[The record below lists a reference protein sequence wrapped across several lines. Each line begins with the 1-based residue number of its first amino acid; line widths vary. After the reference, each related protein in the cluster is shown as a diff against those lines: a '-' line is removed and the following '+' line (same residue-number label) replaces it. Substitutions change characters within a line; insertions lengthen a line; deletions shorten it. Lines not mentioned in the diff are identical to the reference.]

1 MAANTAQATPSSSWS
16 YGAAGDAQVHE
27 NPEWEKARL
36 ALASINKSQNSAKSA
51 QANRTTAE
59 AGQFQPTVSDSTA
72 MPQQQPQQPQQP
84 QPPQQQQQQQQQQ
97 YYPWYQQTQQHYP
110 GYTYPYNY
118 YYPMGPYGAAYPPN
132 QYGVPPGPYPGPP
145 NSNGQPPPVPGMED
159 QSSNY
164 PPQPQPPPPTTPQP
178 PQSPTTSDKPPPPPP
193 PPIPPQSNS
202 QFPPPPSPSS
212 YSANN
217 SMPYPPNDPNQMQ
230 MYNHSQTRPNYGQGF
245 QGQNTYQ
252 PSQNNPQHQQ
262 QPGQYLPGLCRG
274 DNKNQKQ
281 GQQLWHRMKQS
292 PGTASVKF
300 NISKRPYQVQCGPVS
315 NQAFP
320 PGEQPS
326 GLNPSPSSPASATS
340 APQGA
345 QTRPQDWPQA
355 MKEYVQRCFTACE
368 TEEDKDRTE
377 KVLKEVL
384 QDRLKDGSAYTI
396 DWNREPLPE
405 LKAKQSRWESIQP
418 QRASD
423 GSICRGG
430 STAAAASRGRGGGH
444 RLGHYRNIFSQR
456 SPSSSSS
463 HSSSRSPSPSHGRHR
478 DRSNQR
484 HRRSDS
490 GSQSD
495 SSISSDLRP
504 QLSRRSQRGAR
515 GRGND
520 RDRGR
525 GGGER
530 GRGRGGKAN
539 RGRRNMEDANAAVG
553 KKRKGGNAGLDF
565 HDPNREAKK
574 QSRAARFHKQLRSEP
589 LVLSIHSLDLPDGTQ
604 EGLSWEDCPIV
615 GTCQDITKHY
625 LRLTCAPDPST
636 VRPVSVLRRSL
647 QAVKTHWKTHQ
658 DYTYA
663 CEQMKSIRQDL
674 TVQGVRTDFTV
685 EVYECHARIALEKGD
700 HEEFNQCQTQLKAL
714 YKDHPSENIG
724 EFTAY
729 RLLYY
734 IFTKN
739 SGDLTTELVYI
750 TPTLR
755 ADVCV
760 AHALALRAAWALGNF
775 RRFFKLYLEA
785 PRMASYLID
794 KFVERERKAALRAI
808 VKTFR
813 PYVPVQYVQSSLGF
827 PCLDS
832 CMTFLNGLGVSFTPA
847 DPEKIDCKTSTAA
860 LAAS

>member
-1 MAANTAQATPSSSWS
+1 MAANTTQAAPTTNWS
-16 YGAAGDAQVHE
+16 YGAAADGQVHE
-27 NPEWEKARL
+27 NPEWEKARQ
-36 ALASINKSQNSAKSA
+36 ALASISKSQTSAKTT

-59 AGQFQPTVSDSTA
+59 AGQFQPAATDSAA
-72 MPQQQPQQPQQP
+72 M
-84 QPPQQQQQQQQQQ
+84 QQQQ

-118 YYPMGPYGAAYPPN
+118 YYPMGPYGGAYPSN
-132 QYGVPPGPYPGPP
+132 QYGVPPGPYPGTPT
-145 NSNGQPPPVPGMED
+145 SNGQPPPVPGMED
-159 QSSNY
+159 QSPSY
-164 PPQPQPPPPTTPQP
+164 TSPTQPQPPPPATPQP
-178 PQSPTTSDKPPPPPP
+178 PQSPTTSENPPPPPP
-193 PPIPPQSNS
+193 PPIPPPPNS
-202 QFPPPPSPSS
+202 QYPPPPSQTS
-212 YSANN
+212 YNTNN
-217 SMPYPPNDPNQMQ
+217 SMTYPPGDPNQMQ
-230 MYNHSQTRPNYGQGF
+230 VYNHSQGRPNYGQNF
-245 QGQNTYQ
+245 QAQNAYQ
-252 PSQNNPQHQQ
+252 ASQNNSQQQQ
-262 QPGQYLPGLCRG
+262 QPAQYAAGLGRG
-274 DNKNQKQ
+274 EANKNKNQKQ
-281 GQQLWHRMKQS
+281 GQQLWHRMKQA
-292 PGTASVKF
+292 PGTSAVKF
-300 NISKRPYQVQCGPVS
+300 NIPKRTYQVSPVS

-326 GLNPSPSSPASATS
+326 GLNPAPSSPATASA
-340 APQGA
+340 APGGP

-396 DWNREPLPE
+396 DWTREPLPE
-405 LKAKQSRWESIQP
+405 LKVKQSRWESVAP
-418 QRASD
+418 QRTTDPSV
-423 GSICRGG
+423 GCGG
-430 STAAAASRGRGGGH
+430 STVAGASRGRGIGH
-444 RLGHYRNIFSQR
+444 RLGNYRNIFSQR
-456 SPSSSSS
+456 SPTSSSSD
-463 HSSSRSPSPSHGRHR
+463 SSSRSPSPSHSRHR

-490 GSQSD
+490 DSQSD
-495 SSISSDLRP
+495 SSICSDLRP
-504 QLSRRSQRGAR
+504 QLSRRGQKGGR

-530 GRGRGGKAN
+530 GRGRGGKG
-539 RGRRNMEDANAAVG
+539 RGRRNMDDSAVG
-553 KKRKGGNAGLDF
+553 KKRKGGSAGLDF

-574 QSRAARFHKQLRSEP
+574 QSRAARFQKQLRSEP
-589 LVLSIHSLDLPDGTQ
+589 LVLSINALDLPDGTQ

-636 VRPVSVLRRSL
+636 VRPVHVLRKSL
-647 QAVKTHWKTHQ
+647 QAVKAHWKTNQ
-658 DYTYA
+658 DYAYA

-674 TVQGVRTDFTV
+674 TVQGIRTEFTV

-714 YKDHPSENIG
+714 YKDNPSENIG

-739 SGDLTTELVYI
+739 SGDLTTELVYL
-750 TPTLR
+750 TPALR
-755 ADVCV
+755 ADDCV

-794 KFVERERKAALRAI
+794 KFVERERKAALRAM

-813 PYVPVQYVQSSLGF
+813 PDLPVQYVQSTLAFS
-827 PCLDS
+827 CLDS
-832 CMTFLNGLGVSFTPA
+832 CMAFLTGLGVTFMPS
-847 DPEKIDCKTSTAA
+847 DPQKIDCKTSTAS

>member
-1 MAANTAQATPSSSWS
+1 HEN
-16 YGAAGDAQVHE
+16 GVHE
-27 NPEWEKARL
+27 NPEWEKARQ
-36 ALASINKSQNSAKSA
+36 ALASISKSQNTTKTT
-51 QANRTTAE
+51 QASRTTAE
-59 AGQFQPTVSDSTA
+59 VDSA
-72 MPQQQPQQPQQP
+72 AI
-84 QPPQQQQQQQQQQ
+84 QQQQQ
-97 YYPWYQQTQQHYP
+97 YYQWYQQNQQQYP

-118 YYPMGPYGAAYPPN
+118 YYPMAP
-132 QYGVPPGPYPGPP
+132 V
-145 NSNGQPPPVPGMED
+145 SNVYC
-159 QSSNY
+159 SVNV
-164 PPQPQPPPPTTPQP
+164 
-178 PQSPTTSDKPPPPPP
+178 
-193 PPIPPQSNS
+193 IS
-202 QFPPPPSPSS
+202 QHVLQLFLLASGLAHLHLPK
-212 YSANN
+212 
-217 SMPYPPNDPNQMQ
+217 
-230 MYNHSQTRPNYGQGF
+230 
-245 QGQNTYQ
+245 
-252 PSQNNPQHQQ
+252 
-262 QPGQYLPGLCRG
+262 YLPL
-274 DNKNQKQ
+274 
-281 GQQLWHRMKQS
+281 LWDWEEA

-300 NISKRPYQVQCGPVS
+300 NIPKRPYQVQCSPVS

-326 GLNPSPSSPASATS
+326 GLNLTPSSPATCFLFS
-340 APQGA
+340 
-345 QTRPQDWPQA
+345 PQDWPQA

-396 DWNREPLPE
+396 DWTREPLPDD
-405 LKAKQSRWESIQP
+405 
-418 QRASD
+418 SD
-423 GSICRGG
+423 
-430 STAAAASRGRGGGH
+430 
-444 RLGHYRNIFSQR
+444 
-456 SPSSSSS
+456 
-463 HSSSRSPSPSHGRHR
+463 
-478 DRSNQR
+478 
-484 HRRSDS
+484 
-490 GSQSD
+490 SQSD

-504 QLSRRSQRGAR
+504 QLSRRSQKVAR

-539 RGRRNMEDANAAVG
+539 RGRR
-553 KKRKGGNAGLDF
+553 KGGSAGLDF

-589 LVLSIHSLDLPDGTQ
+589 LVLSINALDLPDGTQ

-615 GTCQDITKHY
+615 GTCQDTTKSY

-636 VRPVSVLRRSL
+636 VRPVHVLRKSL
-647 QAVKTHWKTHQ
+647 QAVKAHWQTHQ
-658 DYTYA
+658 DYAYA

-714 YKDHPSENIG
+714 YKDNPSENIG

-739 SGDLTTELVYI
+739 SGDLTTELVYL
-750 TPTLR
+750 TPALR
-755 ADVCV
+755 ADECV

-794 KFVERERKAALRAI
+794 KFVERERKVALRAI

-813 PYVPVQYVQSSLGF
+813 PDLPVQYVQSTLGF
-827 PCLDS
+827 SCLDS
-832 CMTFLNGLGVSFTPA
+832 CMAFLTGLGVTFTA
-847 DPEKIDCKTSTAA
+847 SDPQKIDCKTSTAS

>member
-1 MAANTAQATPSSSWS
+1 MAANATQATPAANWS
-16 YGAAGDAQVHE
+16 YGVAGDGQVHE
-27 NPEWEKARL
+27 NPEWEKARQ
-36 ALASINKSQNSAKSA
+36 ALASINKSQSSAKTT
-51 QANRTTAE
+51 QAN
-59 AGQFQPTVSDSTA
+59 QFQTA
-72 MPQQQPQQPQQP
+72 VTESAAL
-84 QPPQQQQQQQQQQ
+84 QQQQQQQQ

-118 YYPMGPYGAAYPPN
+118 YYPMNPYGGAYPPN
-132 QYGVPPGPYPGPP
+132 QYGVPPGPYPGTPT
-145 NSNGQPPPVPGMED
+145 SNGQPPPVPGMED
-159 QSSNY
+159 QPPSY
-164 PPQPQPPPPTTPQP
+164 PPQPQPPPPATPQP
-178 PQSPTTSDKPPPPPP
+178 PQSPTTSEKPPPPPP
-193 PPIPPQSNS
+193 PPIPPSPNS
-202 QFPPPPSPSS
+202 QYPQPPSQNS

-217 SMPYPPNDPNQMQ
+217 SMPYPPGDPSQMQ
-230 MYNHSQTRPNYGQGF
+230 VYSHSQGRPHYGF
-245 QGQNTYQ
+245 QAPNTYQ
-252 PSQNNPQHQQ
+252 ASQNTSQQH
-262 QPGQYLPGLCRG
+262 GQYLPGLGRG
-274 DNKNQKQ
+274 EANKNKNQKQ
-281 GQQLWHRMKQS
+281 GQQLWHRMKQA

-300 NISKRPYQVQCGPVS
+300 NIPKRPYQVQCSPIS

-326 GLNPSPSSPASATS
+326 KLNPTPSSPASAT
-340 APQGA
+340 PVGA
-345 QTRPQDWPQA
+345 QARPQDWPQA

-368 TEEDKDRTE
+368 TEDDKDRTE

-396 DWNREPLPE
+396 DWTREPLPD
-405 LKAKQSRWESIQP
+405 LKVKQSRWEAVSS
-418 QRASD
+418 QRAAE
-423 GSICRGG
+423 GSVSRGG
-430 STAAAASRGRGGGH
+430 STAAAARDRGGH

-463 HSSSRSPSPSHGRHR
+463 RSSSRSPSPSHSRHR

-504 QLSRRSQRGAR
+504 QLSRRNQRGAR

-525 GGGER
+525 GVGER

-539 RGRRNMEDANAAVG
+539 RGRRVEDSGSAVG
-553 KKRKGGNAGLDF
+553 KKRKGGNAGMDF

-574 QSRAARFHKQLRSEP
+574 QNRAARFQKQLRSEP
-589 LVLSIHSLDLPDGTQ
+589 LVLSINALDLPDGTQ
-604 EGLSWEDCPIV
+604 ENLSWEDCPIV
-615 GTCQDITKHY
+615 GTCQDITKPY
-625 LRLTCAPDPST
+625 LRLTCAPDSST
-636 VRPVSVLRRSL
+636 VRPVHVLRKSL
-647 QAVKTHWKTHQ
+647 QAVKAHWETNQ
-658 DYTYA
+658 DYVYA

-674 TVQGVRTDFTV
+674 TVQGIRTEFTV

-714 YKDHPSENIG
+714 YKDNPSENIG

-739 SGDLTTELVYI
+739 SGDLTTELTYL
-750 TPTLR
+750 TPALR
-755 ADVCV
+755 ADECV
-760 AHALALRAAWALGNF
+760 AHSLALRASWALGNYH
-775 RRFFKLYLEA
+775 RFFKLYLEA

-794 KFVERERKAALRAI
+794 KFVERERKIALRAM

-813 PYVPVQYVQSSLGF
+813 PDLSVPYVQSTLGF
-827 PCLDS
+827 SCLDS
-832 CMTFLNGLGVSFTPA
+832 CMEFLTGLGVNFTPS
-847 DPEKIDCKTSTAA
+847 DPQKIDCKTSTAS

>member
-1 MAANTAQATPSSSWS
+1 MAANTAQATPATTWS
-16 YGAAGDAQVHE
+16 YGAGADSQVHE
-27 NPEWEKARL
+27 NPEWEKARQ
-36 ALASINKSQNSAKSA
+36 ALASINKSQNSA
-51 QANRTTAE
+51 NTTQ
-59 AGQFQPTVSDSTA
+59 AGQFQPAAGDSAA
-72 MPQQQPQQPQQP
+72 M
-84 QPPQQQQQQQQQQ
+84 QQQQQF
-97 YYPWYQQTQQHYP
+97 YPWYQQTQQHYP

-118 YYPMGPYGAAYPPN
+118 YYPMAP
-132 QYGVPPGPYPGPP
+132 
-145 NSNGQPPPVPGMED
+145 PPPVPGMED
-159 QSSNY
+159 QSSSY
-164 PPQPQPPPPTTPQP
+164 PSQPQPPPPATPQP
-178 PQSPTTSDKPPPPPP
+178 PQSPTTSENPPPPPP
-193 PPIPPQSNS
+193 PPIPPPPNS
-202 QFPPPPSPSS
+202 QYPPPPSQNA
-212 YSANN
+212 YNANN
-217 SMPYPPNDPNQMQ
+217 TMPYPPGDPNQMQ
-230 MYNHSQTRPNYGQGF
+230 VYNHSQARPNYGQSF
-245 QGQNTYQ
+245 QAQNAYQPGQNN
-252 PSQNNPQHQQ
+252 SQQ
-262 QPGQYLPGLCRG
+262 QPVGQYGSGLGRG
-274 DNKNQKQ
+274 EAKNKNQKQ
-281 GQQLWHRMKQS
+281 GQQLWHRMKQA
-292 PGTASVKF
+292 PGTAAVKF
-300 NISKRPYQVQCGPVS
+300 NINKRPYQVQCSSMS
-315 NQAFP
+315 NQPFA
-320 PGEQPS
+320 PGEPS
-326 GLNPSPSSPASATS
+326 GQNPTPSSPATASA
-340 APQGA
+340 APGGA

-396 DWNREPLPE
+396 DWTREPLPE
-405 LKAKQSRWESIQP
+405 LKVKQSRWEAVTP
-418 QRASD
+418 QRSSD
-423 GSICRGG
+423 GSVGRGG
-430 STAAAASRGRGGGH
+430 STAASASRGRGSGH

-463 HSSSRSPSPSHGRHR
+463 RSSSRSPSPSHNRYR

-495 SSISSDLRP
+495 SSISSDLRS
-504 QLSRRSQRGAR
+504 QLSRRSQKGGR

-520 RDRGR
+520 RERGR

-539 RGRRNMEDANAAVG
+539 RGRRGVDDGNPTSG

-565 HDPNREAKK
+565 HDPNKEAKK
-574 QSRAARFHKQLRSEP
+574 QSRAARFQKQLRSEP
-589 LVLSIHSLDLPDGTQ
+589 LVLSINTLDLPDATQ
-604 EGLSWEDCPIV
+604 EGISWEDCPIV
-615 GTCQDITKHY
+615 GTCQDITKPY

-636 VRPVSVLRRSL
+636 VRPVHVLRKSM
-647 QAVKTHWKTHQ
+647 QVVKAHWKTNQ
-658 DYTYA
+658 DYLYA

-714 YKDHPSENIG
+714 YKDNPSENIG

-739 SGDLTTELVYI
+739 SGDLTTELVYL
-750 TPTLR
+750 TPALR
-755 ADVCV
+755 ADECV
-760 AHALALRAAWALGNF
+760 AHALALRAAWALGNYH
-775 RRFFKLYLEA
+775 RFFKLYLEA

-794 KFVERERKAALRAI
+794 KFVERERKIALRAM

-813 PYVPVQYVQSSLGF
+813 PDLPVQHVQSALGF
-827 PCLDS
+827 TCLDS
-832 CMTFLNGLGVSFTPA
+832 CMAFLAGLGVTFFPS
-847 DPEKIDCKTSTAA
+847 DPQKIDCKTSTAA

>member
-1 MAANTAQATPSSSWS
+1 MAANTTQAAPTTNWS
-16 YGAAGDAQVHE
+16 YGAAADGQVHE
-27 NPEWEKARL
+27 NPEWEKARQ
-36 ALASINKSQNSAKSA
+36 ALASISKSQTSAK
-51 QANRTTAE
+51 TTQ
-59 AGQFQPTVSDSTA
+59 AGQFQPAATDSAA
-72 MPQQQPQQPQQP
+72 M
-84 QPPQQQQQQQQQQ
+84 QQQQ

-118 YYPMGPYGAAYPPN
+118 YYPMAPYGGAYPSN
-132 QYGVPPGPYPGPP
+132 QYGVPPGPYPGTPT
-145 NSNGQPPPVPGMED
+145 SNGQV
-159 QSSNY
+159 
-164 PPQPQPPPPTTPQP
+164 
-178 PQSPTTSDKPPPPPP
+178 
-193 PPIPPQSNS
+193 
-202 QFPPPPSPSS
+202 
-212 YSANN
+212 
-217 SMPYPPNDPNQMQ
+217 
-230 MYNHSQTRPNYGQGF
+230 
-245 QGQNTYQ
+245 QNL
-252 PSQNNPQHQQ
+252 NF
-262 QPGQYLPGLCRG
+262 L
-274 DNKNQKQ
+274 KA
-281 GQQLWHRMKQS
+281 
-292 PGTASVKF
+292 PGTSAVKF
-300 NISKRPYQVQCGPVS
+300 NIPKRTYQVSPVS

-326 GLNPSPSSPASATS
+326 GLNPAPSSPATASA
-340 APQGA
+340 APGGPQA
-345 QTRPQDWPQA
+345 RPQDWPQA

-396 DWNREPLPE
+396 DWTREPLPE
-405 LKAKQSRWESIQP
+405 LKVKQSRWESVAP
-418 QRASD
+418 QRTTDPSV
-423 GSICRGG
+423 GCGG
-430 STAAAASRGRGGGH
+430 STVAGASRGRGIGH
-444 RLGHYRNIFSQR
+444 RLGNYRNIFSQR
-456 SPSSSSS
+456 SPTSSSSD
-463 HSSSRSPSPSHGRHR
+463 SSSRSPSPSHSR
-478 DRSNQR
+478 D
-484 HRRSDS
+484 SD
-490 GSQSD
+490 SQSD
-495 SSISSDLRP
+495 SSICSDLRP
-504 QLSRRSQRGAR
+504 QLSRRGQKGGR

-530 GRGRGGKAN
+530 GRGRGGKG
-539 RGRRNMEDANAAVG
+539 RGRRNMDDSAVG
-553 KKRKGGNAGLDF
+553 KKRKGGSAGLDF

-574 QSRAARFHKQLRSEP
+574 QSRAARFQKQLRSEP
-589 LVLSIHSLDLPDGTQ
+589 LVLSINALDLPDGTQ

-636 VRPVSVLRRSL
+636 VRPVHVLRKSL
-647 QAVKTHWKTHQ
+647 QAVKAHWKTNQ
-658 DYTYA
+658 DYAYA

-674 TVQGVRTDFTV
+674 TVQGIRTEFTV

-714 YKDHPSENIG
+714 YKDNPSENIG

-739 SGDLTTELVYI
+739 SGDLTTELVYL
-750 TPTLR
+750 TPALR
-755 ADVCV
+755 ADDCV

-794 KFVERERKAALRAI
+794 KFVERERKAALRAM

-813 PYVPVQYVQSSLGF
+813 PDLPVQYVQSTLAFS
-827 PCLDS
+827 CLDS
-832 CMTFLNGLGVSFTPA
+832 CMAFLTGLGVTFMPS
-847 DPEKIDCKTSTAA
+847 DPQKIDCKTSTAS

>member
-1 MAANTAQATPSSSWS
+1 MAANTAQANPTTNWS
-16 YGAAGDAQVHE
+16 YGAAADGQVHE
-27 NPEWEKARL
+27 NPEWEKARQ
-36 ALASINKSQNSAKSA
+36 ALASINKSQSSAKTT
-51 QANRTTAE
+51 QTNRTTAE
-59 AGQFQPTVSDSTA
+59 AGQFQPAVTDSA
-72 MPQQQPQQPQQP
+72 AI
-84 QPPQQQQQQQQQQ
+84 QQQQQQQQ
-97 YYPWYQQTQQHYP
+97 YYQWYQQNPQQYP

-132 QYGVPPGPYPGPP
+132 QYGAPPGPYPGTPT
-145 NSNGQPPPVPGMED
+145 SNGQPPPVPGMED
-159 QSSNY
+159 QSPSY
-164 PPQPQPPPPTTPQP
+164 PSQPQPPPPATSQP

-193 PPIPPQSNS
+193 PTIPPPPNS
-202 QFPPPPSPSS
+202 QYPPPPSQNAYNTNS
-212 YSANN
+212 
-217 SMPYPPNDPNQMQ
+217 SMPYPPGDPSQMQ
-230 MYNHSQTRPNYGQGF
+230 VYNHSQGRPNYGQGF
-245 QGQNTYQ
+245 QAQNSYQ
-252 PSQNNPQHQQ
+252 PSQNTSQQ
-262 QPGQYLPGLCRG
+262 QPGQYVPGLGRG
-274 DNKNQKQ
+274 EANKNKNQKQ
-281 GQQLWHRMKQS
+281 GQQLWHRMKQA
-292 PGTASVKF
+292 PGTAAVKF
-300 NISKRPYQVQCGPVS
+300 NISKRPYQVQCSAIS

-320 PGEQPS
+320 TGEQPS
-326 GLNPSPSSPASATS
+326 GLNPTPSSPATASAAS
-340 APQGA
+340 GGA

-405 LKAKQSRWESIQP
+405 LKVKQSRWEAVP
-418 QRASD
+418 LQRSGD
-423 GSICRGG
+423 GSISRGG
-430 STAAAASRGRGGGH
+430 STAAASRGRGGGH

-463 HSSSRSPSPSHGRHR
+463 RSSSRSPSPSHSRHR

-504 QLSRRSQRGAR
+504 QLSRRNQKGGR
-515 GRGND
+515 GRGSD

-539 RGRRNMEDANAAVG
+539 RGRRNMEETNSAVG

-589 LVLSIHSLDLPDGTQ
+589 LVLSINALDLPDGTQ

-615 GTCQDITKHY
+615 GTCQDITKSY

-636 VRPVSVLRRSL
+636 VRPVHVLRKSL
-647 QAVKTHWKTHQ
+647 QAVKAHWKTHQ
-658 DYTYA
+658 DYAYA

-674 TVQGVRTDFTV
+674 TVQGVRTEFTV

-714 YKDHPSENIG
+714 YKDNPSENIG

-729 RLLYY
+729 RLMYY

-739 SGDLTTELVYI
+739 SGDLTTELVYL
-750 TPTLR
+750 TPALR

-760 AHALALRAAWALGNF
+760 AHALALRAAWALGNYH
-775 RRFFKLYLEA
+775 RFFKLYLEA

-794 KFVERERKAALRAI
+794 KFIERERKVALRAI

-813 PYVPVQYVQSSLGF
+813 PDLPVQYVQSALGF
-827 PCLDS
+827 SCLDS
-832 CMTFLNGLGVSFTPA
+832 CMAFLTGLGVTFYPS
-847 DPEKIDCKTSTAA
+847 DPTKIDCKTSSAS

>member
-16 YGAAGDAQVHE
+16 YGAAADAQVHE
-27 NPEWEKARL
+27 NPEWEKARQ

-59 AGQFQPTVSDSTA
+59 AE
-72 MPQQQPQQPQQP
+72 
-84 QPPQQQQQQQQQQ
+84 
-97 YYPWYQQTQQHYP
+97 
-110 GYTYPYNY
+110 
-118 YYPMGPYGAAYPPN
+118 
-132 QYGVPPGPYPGPP
+132 
-145 NSNGQPPPVPGMED
+145 SN
-159 QSSNY
+159 
-164 PPQPQPPPPTTPQP
+164 
-178 PQSPTTSDKPPPPPP
+178 PTTSDKPPPPPP

-300 NISKRPYQVQCGPVS
+300 NISKRPYQVQCAPVS

-345 QTRPQDWPQA
+345 QTRSQDWPQA

-539 RGRRNMEDANAAVG
+539 RGRRNMEDANATVG

-589 LVLSIHSLDLPDGTQ
+589 L

-685 EVYECHARIALEKGD
+685 EVYECHARIALEKVS
-700 HEEFNQCQTQLKAL
+700 HFNQCQTQLKAL

-860 LAAS
+860 LAASKGWRGV

>member
-1 MAANTAQATPSSSWS
+1 MAANTTQATPTTNWS
-16 YGAAGDAQVHE
+16 FGGAGDGQVHE
-27 NPEWEKARL
+27 NPEWEKA
-36 ALASINKSQNSAKSA
+36 S
-51 QANRTTAE
+51 
-59 AGQFQPTVSDSTA
+59 QFQPAVTDSA
-72 MPQQQPQQPQQP
+72 AI
-84 QPPQQQQQQQQQQ
+84 QQQQQQQPQQ

-118 YYPMGPYGAAYPPN
+118 YYPVGPYGASYPPN
-132 QYGVPPGPYPGPP
+132 QFGVPPGPYQGTPT
-145 NSNGQPPPVPGMED
+145 SNGQPPPVPGMED
-159 QSSNY
+159 QSPGY
-164 PPQPQPPPPTTPQP
+164 PSQTQPPPPATPQQ
-178 PQSPTTSDKPPPPPP
+178 PQSPTTSEKPPPPPP
-193 PPIPPQSNS
+193 PPIPPPPNS
-202 QFPPPPSPSS
+202 QYPPPPSQNA

-217 SMPYPPNDPNQMQ
+217 SMQYPHGDPNQMQ
-230 MYNHSQTRPNYGQGF
+230 AYNHSQGRPNYGQGF
-245 QGQNTYQ
+245 QAQHTYQ
-252 PSQNNPQHQQ
+252 PSQNTSQ
-262 QPGQYLPGLCRG
+262 QPGQYVPGLGRG
-274 DNKNQKQ
+274 EANKNKNQKQ
-281 GQQLWHRMKQS
+281 GQQLWHRMKQA
-292 PGTASVKF
+292 PGTSSVKF
-300 NISKRPYQVQCGPVS
+300 NIHKRPYQVQCSSMS
-315 NQAFP
+315 NQSFP

-326 GLNPSPSSPASATS
+326 GLNPTPSSPSSASA
-340 APQGA
+340 APGGA

-396 DWNREPLPE
+396 DWTHEPLPE
-405 LKAKQSRWESIQP
+405 LKVKQSRWESVAS
-418 QRASD
+418 QRSSD
-423 GSICRGG
+423 GSISRGG
-430 STAAAASRGRGGGH
+430 SAVAASPRGRGGAH

-463 HSSSRSPSPSHGRHR
+463 RSSSRSPSPSHGRNR

-504 QLSRRSQRGAR
+504 QLSRRSQRGGR

-539 RGRRNMEDANAAVG
+539 RGRRNMDDSNPAVG

-589 LVLSIHSLDLPDGTQ
+589 LVLSINSLDLPDGTQ

-615 GTCQDITKHY
+615 GTCQDITKSY

-636 VRPVSVLRRSL
+636 VRPVHVLRKSL
-647 QAVKTHWKTHQ
+647 QAVKIHWKTHH

-714 YKDHPSENIG
+714 YKDNPSENIG

-739 SGDLTTELVYI
+739 SGDLTTELVYL
-750 TPTLR
+750 TPALR

-760 AHALALRAAWALGNF
+760 AHALALRAAWALGNY
-775 RRFFKLYLEA
+775 RRFFKLYKEA

-794 KFVERERKAALRAI
+794 KFVERERKVALRAI
-808 VKTFR
+808 AKTFR
-813 PYVPVQYVQSSLGF
+813 PDLPVQYVQSNLGF
-827 PCLDS
+827 SCLDS
-832 CMTFLNGLGVSFTPA
+832 CMAFLTGLGVTFYPC
-847 DPEKIDCKTSTAA
+847 DPQKIDCKTSTAA

>member
-1 MAANTAQATPSSSWS
+1 MAANTAQTTPTANWS
-16 YGAAGDAQVHE
+16 YGAAPEGQVHE
-27 NPEWEKARL
+27 NPEWEKARQ
-36 ALASINKSQNSAKSA
+36 ALASISKSQSSAKTT
-51 QANRTTAE
+51 QANRTTTE
-59 AGQFQPTVSDSTA
+59 AGQFQPTVTDA
-72 MPQQQPQQPQQP
+72 AAI
-84 QPPQQQQQQQQQQ
+84 QQQQQ
-97 YYPWYQQTQQHYP
+97 YYQWYQQNQQQYP
-110 GYTYPYNY
+110 GYPYPYNY
-118 YYPMGPYGAAYPPN
+118 YYPMGPYGAAYPPS

-145 NSNGQPPPVPGMED
+145 TRNGQPPPVPGMED
-159 QSSNY
+159 QSPTY
-164 PPQPQPPPPTTPQP
+164 PSQPQPPPPATPQP
-178 PQSPTTSDKPPPPPP
+178 PQSPTTSEKPPPPPP
-193 PPIPPQSNS
+193 PPIPPPPNS
-202 QFPPPPSPSS
+202 QYPPPPSQSA
-212 YSANN
+212 YNANN
-217 SMPYPPNDPNQMQ
+217 SMPYHPGDPNQMQ
-230 MYNHSQTRPNYGQGF
+230 VYNHTQGRPNYGQGYP
-245 QGQNTYQ
+245 GQNTYQ
-252 PSQNNPQHQQ
+252 PSQNNSQQQQ
-262 QPGQYLPGLCRG
+262 QPGQYVPGLGRG
-274 DNKNQKQ
+274 DATRNKNQKQ

-292 PGTASVKF
+292 PGTAAVKF
-300 NISKRPYQVQCGPVS
+300 NIPKRPYQVQCSPVS
-315 NQAFP
+315 TQVFP
-320 PGEQPS
+320 PGEQQPS
-326 GLNPSPSSPASATS
+326 GLNAATPSSSAAASA
-340 APQGA
+340 APGAA

-396 DWNREPLPE
+396 DWTHEPLPE
-405 LKAKQSRWESIQP
+405 LKAKQSRWQSVTS
-418 QRASD
+418 QRMSD
-423 GSICRGG
+423 CSVSRGG
-430 STAAAASRGRGGGH
+430 NTMDASRGRGGAH

-456 SPSSSSS
+456 SPSSGSSR
-463 HSSSRSPSPSHGRHR
+463 SSSRSPSPSHSRHR
-478 DRSNQR
+478 ERSSQR

-495 SSISSDLRP
+495 SSMSTDLRP
-504 QLSRRSQRGAR
+504 QLSRRNQKGAR

-539 RGRRNMEDANAAVG
+539 RGRRNMDDSGSSIG
-553 KKRKGGNAGLDF
+553 KKRKSGSAGMDF

-589 LVLSIHSLDLPDGTQ
+589 LVLSITALDLPDGNQ
-604 EGLSWEDCPIV
+604 ENLSWEDCPIV
-615 GTCQDITKHY
+615 GTCQDITKAY

-636 VRPVSVLRRSL
+636 VRPVHVLRKSM

-658 DYTYA
+658 DYAYA

-674 TVQGVRTDFTV
+674 TVQGVRTEFTV

-714 YKDHPSENIG
+714 YKDNPSENIG

-739 SGDLTTELVYI
+739 SGDLTTELVYL
-750 TPTLR
+750 TPALR

-760 AHALALRAAWALGNF
+760 AHALALRAAWALGNYH
-775 RRFFKLYLEA
+775 RFFKLYLEA

-794 KFVERERKAALRAI
+794 KFVERERKIALRAI
-808 VKTFR
+808 LKTFR
-813 PYVPVQYVQSSLGF
+813 PDLPVQYVQSTLGF

-832 CMTFLNGLGVSFTPA
+832 CMAFLNGLGVTFTPS
-847 DPEKIDCKTSTAA
+847 DPQKIDCKTSSASM
-860 LAAS
+860 AAS

>member
-1 MAANTAQATPSSSWS
+1 MAANTAQAAPTANWS
-16 YGAAGDAQVHE
+16 YGSSGDGQVHE
-27 NPEWEKARL
+27 NPEWEKARQ
-36 ALASINKSQNSAKSA
+36 ALASINKSQTSAKSSQENLGA
-51 QANRTTAE
+51 AE
-59 AGQFQPTVSDSTA
+59 ASQFQPAVTDA
-72 MPQQQPQQPQQP
+72 AAI
-84 QPPQQQQQQQQQQ
+84 QQQ

-118 YYPMGPYGAAYPPN
+118 YYPMGPYGTPYQAN
-132 QYGVPPGPYPGPP
+132 QYGVPQGSYPGAPT
-145 NSNGQPPPVPGMED
+145 SNGQPPPVPGMED
-159 QSSNY
+159 QSPSY
-164 PPQPQPPPPTTPQP
+164 PSQPQPPPPAAPQP
-178 PQSPTTSDKPPPPPP
+178 PQSPTTSENQPPPPP
-193 PPIPPQSNS
+193 PPIPPSPNS
-202 QFPPPPSPSS
+202 QYPPLPSQNA

-217 SMPYPPNDPNQMQ
+217 SMPYPSNDPNQMQ
-230 MYNHSQTRPNYGQGF
+230 VYNHSQARPNYNQSF
-245 QGQNTYQ
+245 QAQNTYQ
-252 PSQNNPQHQQ
+252 PSQNNSQMQQHQN
-262 QPGQYLPGLCRG
+262 QYVPGLGRG
-274 DNKNQKQ
+274 EGNKNQKQ
-281 GQQLWHRMKQS
+281 GQQLWHRMKQA
-292 PGTASVKF
+292 PGTAAVKF
-300 NISKRPYQVQCGPVS
+300 NIPKRPYQVQCAPVA
-315 NQAFP
+315 NQAFQP
-320 PGEQPS
+320 NEQPS
-326 GLNPSPSSPASATS
+326 GLNPTPSSPATASA
-340 APQGA
+340 APGGA

-384 QDRLKDGSAYTI
+384 QERLKDGSAYTI
-396 DWNREPLPE
+396 DWTHEPLPE
-405 LKAKQSRWESIQP
+405 LKAKQSRWEALSS
-418 QRASD
+418 QRAGD
-423 GSICRGG
+423 GSASRGG
-430 STAAAASRGRGGGH
+430 NGGPGASRGRGIGH

-463 HSSSRSPSPSHGRHR
+463 RSSSRSPSPSYNRHR

-484 HRRSDS
+484 HRRSVS

-504 QLSRRSQRGAR
+504 QLSRRGQKGAR

-525 GGGER
+525 GER

-539 RGRRNMEDANAAVG
+539 RGRRNIGNSNSSGG

-565 HDPNREAKK
+565 HDPDREAKK

-589 LVLSIHSLDLPDGTQ
+589 LVLSINSLEVPDGTQ

-615 GTCQDITKHY
+615 GSCQDITKPY

-636 VRPVSVLRRSL
+636 VRPVQVLRKSL
-647 QAVKTHWKTHQ
+647 QAVKAHWKNNQ
-658 DYTYA
+658 DYAYA

-714 YKDHPSENIG
+714 YKEIPSENIG

-739 SGDLTTELVYI
+739 SGDLTTELVYL
-750 TPTLR
+750 TPALR

-794 KFVERERKAALRAI
+794 KFVERERKLALRAI

-813 PYVPVQYVQSSLGF
+813 PDLPVEYVQTALGF
-827 PCLDS
+827 TCLDS
-832 CMTFLNGLGVSFTPA
+832 CMAFLTTLGVSFTPS
-847 DPEKIDCKTSTAA
+847 DPTKIDCKTSSAS

>member
-1 MAANTAQATPSSSWS
+1 MAANTTQTTPTANWS
-16 YGAAGDAQVHE
+16 YGAAAEGKVHE
-27 NPEWEKARL
+27 NPEWEKARQ
-36 ALASINKSQNSAKSA
+36 ALASISKSPSSSKTAP
-51 QANRTTAE
+51 ANRTTAE
-59 AGQFQPTVSDSTA
+59 TGQFQPAATDSA
-72 MPQQQPQQPQQP
+72 AV
-84 QPPQQQQQQQQQQ
+84 QQQQ
-97 YYPWYQQTQQHYP
+97 YYQWYQQNQQQYP

-118 YYPMGPYGAAYPPN
+118 YYPMAPYGGAYPPS
-132 QYGVPPGPYPGPP
+132 QYGVPPGSYPGPP
-145 NSNGQPPPVPGMED
+145 TSNGQPPPVPGMDD
-159 QSSNY
+159 QSPSY
-164 PPQPQPPPPTTPQP
+164 PSQPQPPPPATPQP
-178 PQSPTTSDKPPPPPP
+178 PQSATTSDKPPPPPP
-193 PPIPPQSNS
+193 PPIPPPPNS
-202 QFPPPPSPSS
+202 QYPPPPSQNA
-212 YSANN
+212 YNTNN
-217 SMPYPPNDPNQMQ
+217 PMPYPPGDPNQMQ
-230 MYNHSQTRPNYGQGF
+230 GYNHTQGRPNYGQGY
-245 QGQNTYQ
+245 QAQNTYQ
-252 PSQNNPQHQQ
+252 ASQNNSQQ
-262 QPGQYLPGLCRG
+262 QQGQYGPGLGRG
-274 DNKNQKQ
+274 DGNKNKNQKQ
-281 GQQLWHRMKQS
+281 GQQLWHRMKQA
-292 PGTASVKF
+292 PGTGAVKF
-300 NISKRPYQVQCGPVS
+300 NIPKRPYQVQCSMIP
-315 NQAFP
+315 NQTFP

-326 GLNPSPSSPASATS
+326 GLNQDPSSPSTASVAS
-340 APQGA
+340 GAA

-396 DWNREPLPE
+396 DWTREPLPE
-405 LKAKQSRWESIQP
+405 LKAKLSRWESVSS
-418 QRASD
+418 QRTLDS
-423 GSICRGG
+423 SISRGG
-430 STAAAASRGRGGGH
+430 SPAGRGRGGGH
-444 RLGHYRNIFSQR
+444 RLGHYRNVFSQR

-463 HSSSRSPSPSHGRHR
+463 RSSSRSPSPSHGRHR

-495 SSISSDLRP
+495 SSMSSDLRP
-504 QLSRRSQRGAR
+504 QLSRRNPKGGR

-525 GGGER
+525 GDR

-539 RGRRNMEDANAAVG
+539 RGRRNMDDSNSGMG

-589 LVLSIHSLDLPDGTQ
+589 LVLSINSLDLPNGTQ
-604 EGLSWEDCPIV
+604 EALSWEDCPIV
-615 GTCQDITKHY
+615 GTCQDVTKNY

-636 VRPVSVLRRSL
+636 VRPVHVLRKSL
-647 QAVKTHWKTHQ
+647 QAVKVHWKTHQ

-674 TVQGVRTDFTV
+674 TVQGVRTEFTV

-714 YKDHPSENIG
+714 YKENPSQNLG

-739 SGDLTTELVYI
+739 SGDLTTELVYL
-750 TPTLR
+750 TPALR
-755 ADVCV
+755 EDPCV
-760 AHALALRAAWALGNF
+760 SHALALRAAWALGNYH
-775 RRFFKLYLEA
+775 RFFKLYLGA
-785 PRMASYLID
+785 PLMASYLID
-794 KFVERERKAALRAI
+794 KFVERERKLALRAML
-808 VKTFR
+808 KTFR
-813 PYVPVQYVQSSLGF
+813 PDLPVQNVQSALGF

-832 CMTFLNGLGVSFTPA
+832 CLAFLTGLGVTFFPS
-847 DPEKIDCKTSTAA
+847 DPNKIDCKASSAC

>member
-1 MAANTAQATPSSSWS
+1 MAANTTQATPTANWA
-16 YGAAGDAQVHE
+16 YGAASDAQVHE
-27 NPEWEKARL
+27 NPEWEKARQ
-36 ALASINKSQNSAKSA
+36 ALASISKTQSATKTA

-59 AGQFQPTVSDSTA
+59 PGQFQPGVTDSTA
-72 MPQQQPQQPQQP
+72 V
-84 QPPQQQQQQQQQQ
+84 QQQQ
-97 YYPWYQQTQQHYP
+97 YYQWYQQNQQQYP

-132 QYGVPPGPYPGPP
+132 QYGAPPGPYPGPP
-145 NSNGQPPPVPGMED
+145 TTNGQPPPVPGMDD
-159 QSSNY
+159 QSSSY
-164 PPQPQPPPPTTPQP
+164 PSQPQPPPPATPQP
-178 PQSPTTSDKPPPPPP
+178 PQSPTTSEKPPPPPP
-193 PPIPPQSNS
+193 PPIPLPPNS
-202 QFPPPPSPSS
+202 QYPPPPSQNTYNATSP
-212 YSANN
+212 
-217 SMPYPPNDPNQMQ
+217 MPYPSSDPNQMRA
-230 MYNHSQTRPNYGQGF
+230 YNHTQSYVVPFGNAYQTSQNKSQQQGQYGQGL
-245 QGQNTYQ
+245 G
-252 PSQNNPQHQQ
+252 
-262 QPGQYLPGLCRG
+262 RG
-274 DNKNQKQ
+274 DANKNKNQKQ
-281 GQQLWHRMKQS
+281 GGQQLWHRMKQA
-292 PGTASVKF
+292 PGTGAVKF
-300 NISKRPYQVQCGPVS
+300 NIPKRPYVMS
-315 NQAFP
+315 NQNFP
-320 PGEQPS
+320 PGELPA
-326 GLNPSPSSPASATS
+326 GLNAAPSSPATANP
-340 APQGA
+340 APGGA

-396 DWNREPLPE
+396 DWTREPLPE
-405 LKAKQSRWESIQP
+405 LKAKQSRWEAIPSQRTLDSSI
-418 QRASD
+418 S
-423 GSICRGG
+423 RGG
-430 STAAAASRGRGGGH
+430 SSAAAARGRGGGH
-444 RLGHYRNIFSQR
+444 RLGHYRNVFSQR

-463 HSSSRSPSPSHGRHR
+463 RSSSRSPSPSHSRHR
-478 DRSNQR
+478 DRSSQR

-504 QLSRRSQRGAR
+504 QLSRRNQKGGR

-539 RGRRNMEDANAAVG
+539 RGRRHLDDSNSGMG

-589 LVLSIHSLDLPDGTQ
+589 LVLSINAIDLPNGTQ
-604 EGLSWEDCPIV
+604 ECLSWDDCPIV
-615 GTCQDITKHY
+615 GTCQDITKNY

-636 VRPVSVLRRSL
+636 VRPVYVLRKSL
-647 QAVKTHWKTHQ
+647 QAVKIHWKTHQ

-685 EVYECHARIALEKGD
+685 ETYECHARIALEKGD

-714 YKDHPSENIG
+714 YKDNPSENIG

-739 SGDLTTELVYI
+739 SGDLTTELVYL
-750 TPTLR
+750 TPALR
-755 ADVCV
+755 EDECV
-760 AHALALRAAWALGNF
+760 SHALALRAAWALGNHH
-775 RRFFKLYLEA
+775 RFFKLYLKA

-794 KFVERERKAALRAI
+794 KFVERERKIALRAI
-808 VKTFR
+808 LKTFR
-813 PYVPVQYVQSSLGF
+813 PDLPVQYVQSNLGF

-832 CMTFLNGLGVSFTPA
+832 CMAFLTGLGVTFFPS
-847 DPEKIDCKTSTAA
+847 DPSKIDCKASSAC